1 MDLHNERRNTN
12 ASPTSVRYI
21 SKFTDSSNASYMKP
35 ASEVSM
41 NLSYDSSPT
50 SIRYVSQFVDLHA
63 STNVEHMKPALKD
76 RSIKLSYN
84 GMDPLYNDNFI
95 PYQPPFCEPI
105 GPKYSNG
112 MVFYPHP
119 NNCKPMAF

>member
-50 SIRYVSQFVDLHA
+50 SIRYDVVFPIA
-63 STNVEHMKPALKD
+63 
-76 RSIKLSYN
+76 RSILLSAT
-84 GMDPLYNDNFI
+84 I
-95 PYQPPFCEPI
+95 
-105 GPKYSNG
+105 
-112 MVFYPHP
+112 
-119 NNCKPMAF
+119 AFVAVSVSSILSIIYIN

>member
-50 SIRYVSQFVDLHA
+50 SIRYVSQFVD
-63 STNVEHMKPALKD
+63 SNVEYMKPALE
-76 RSIKLSYN
+76 RSIKLS
-84 GMDPLYNDNFI
+84 
-95 PYQPPFCEPI
+95 
-105 GPKYSNG
+105 
-112 MVFYPHP
+112 
-119 NNCKPMAF
+119 

>member
-50 SIRYVSQFVDLHA
+50 SIRYVSQFIDLHA
-63 STNVEHMKPALKD
+63 SQFDDSHVSQFGDSNMKTNPSGCNLV
-76 RSIKLSYN
+76 
-84 GMDPLYNDNFI
+84 
-95 PYQPPFCEPI
+95 
-105 GPKYSNG
+105 
-112 MVFYPHP
+112 
-119 NNCKPMAF
+119 

>member
-41 NLSYDSSPT
+41 NLSYDSS
-50 SIRYVSQFVDLHA
+50 LA
-63 STNVEHMKPALKD
+63 SPNCCIAFGFWIGCSTTYALCLLT
-76 RSIKLSYN
+76 LSS
-84 GMDPLYNDNFI
+84 PVLA
-95 PYQPPFCEPI
+95 
-105 GPKYSNG
+105 
-112 MVFYPHP
+112 
-119 NNCKPMAF
+119 MAF